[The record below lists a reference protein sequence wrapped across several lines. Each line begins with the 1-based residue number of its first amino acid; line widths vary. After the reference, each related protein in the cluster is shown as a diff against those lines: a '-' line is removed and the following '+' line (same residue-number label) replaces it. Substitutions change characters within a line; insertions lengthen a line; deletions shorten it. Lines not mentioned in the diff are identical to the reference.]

1 MPLAPT
7 RTFAAPLL
15 GTVGPVTAEIVKKPK
30 GRLAPGDTAGLSGLQ
45 ARYDEKLAGQP
56 GIQVEAVGDDRE
68 QRELFSQDPEKG
80 QPPAL
85 TLDIHLQPNAQPVLA
100 RDGPR
105 RVGEVSAREWR
116 APG

>member
-15 GTVGPVTAEIVKKPK
+15 GTVGPVTAEIVKKSK

-56 GIQVEAVGDDRE
+56 GIQVEAVGDDGE
-68 QRELFSQDPEKG
+68 QRELISQDPENG
-80 QPPAL
+80 QIGRANVW
-85 TLDIHLQPNAQPVLA
+85 TKVTNAQTICSILL
-100 RDGPR
+100 
-105 RVGEVSAREWR
+105 E
-116 APG
+116 